1 MRDQPETE
9 ATELAAEAAEGDTM
23 PVRKDG
29 GTTQRCGTIPVDLD
43 NKLIVLAKLKDR
55 TVSQC
60 LKMAVKMWV
69 EAEVEHYGADKVAR
83 LVKELE
89 NQQ

>member
-1 MRDQPETE
+1 MRDQPDTE

-23 PVRKDG
+23 PVRKDS
-29 GTTQRCGTIPVDLD
+29 GTTQRCGVIPVELD
-43 NKLIVLAKLKDR
+43 NQLVVLSRLKDR
-55 TVSQC
+55 SVSQC
-60 LKMAVKMWV
+60 LKLAVKMWV
-69 EAEVEHYGADKVAR
+69 EAEVEKHGADKVAR